1 MKDGRNEKITL
12 IYNAAFVIGCEEEEH
27 YIIRGGEVAYKGN
40 TIIYV
45 GRHYIGESD
54 EKIDAGQGLVIP
66 GLINLHCHIAGS
78 PLEKGFIEDT
88 GNRFNYMSGLYEYLS
103 VTKLEPEDQIDV
115 LDFSLADIMTR
126 GSTTVFEQGWCDE
139 KSIEHMGESGLRT
152 IVGPVASSSNF
163 MTKDGRNV
171 YYNMHEQQA
180 YDRLQYVMDTRQKY
194 DGAYDGR
201 MTVALYLGQVDCCT
215 PEYLDEVRRVMDND
229 REMIVTIHAAQSINE
244 YEQIA
249 RTYGKTPAGYL
260 YDHGIVGS
268 RVHYGHYLMP
278 QGHSMNAMKLMKPD
292 EELKLIA
299 GTNTNIIHC
308 PWSFGRRGMILESLQ
323 HYLDLGINMG
333 IGTDTFTQDIIWEMR
348 YAAIFCKI
356 AEGANPFTGTAAEV
370 FNMATLG
377 GARAIGR
384 PDLGRIQKGCK
395 ADIVIVD
402 LNNLDC
408 QPVRDPIK
416 VLVYSACG
424 KNVDKVIVDGKL
436 IVDGNRPVNM
446 DIDKVIGR
454 MQQAQDKMIAKV
466 PERDWAGRSAD
477 EMSPMSFRVVIF
489 HIRKHIKCIYNSGM
503 KILLYRIRHKQD
515 INSQFLCSF
524 TKILC
529 KHHEEGNTAL
539 HITDTSSNHP
549 ASTLKVIAEIL
560 GQLILYLKELLFEF
574 VARECIIFK
583 IAIIINTNR
592 VHVSMDNYYIFC
604 LFFSC
609 LHKCKY
615 ITSV

>member
-1 MKDGRNEKITL
+1 
-12 IYNAAFVIGCEEEEH
+12 
-27 YIIRGGEVAYKGN
+27 
-40 TIIYV
+40 
-45 GRHYIGESD
+45 
-54 EKIDAGQGLVIP
+54 
-66 GLINLHCHIAGS
+66 
-78 PLEKGFIEDT
+78 
-88 GNRFNYMSGLYEYLS
+88 
-103 VTKLEPEDQIDV
+103 
-115 LDFSLADIMTR
+115 
-126 GSTTVFEQGWCDE
+126 
-139 KSIEHMGESGLRT
+139 
-152 IVGPVASSSNF
+152 
-163 MTKDGRNV
+163 
-171 YYNMHEQQA
+171 
-180 YDRLQYVMDTRQKY
+180 
-194 DGAYDGR
+194 
-201 MTVALYLGQVDCCT
+201 
-215 PEYLDEVRRVMDND
+215 
-229 REMIVTIHAAQSINE
+229 MIVTIHAAQSINE

-249 RTYGKTPAGYL
+249 RTYGTTPAGYL

-299 GTNTNIIHC
+299 DTNTNIIHC

-348 YAAIFCKI
+348 YASIFCKI

-384 PDLGRIQKGCK
+384 PDLGRIQEGCK

-477 EMSPMSFRVVIF
+477 EMSPMSFRVV
-489 HIRKHIKCIYNSGM
+489 
-503 KILLYRIRHKQD
+503 D
-515 INSQFLCSF
+515 
-524 TKILC
+524 
-529 KHHEEGNTAL
+529 
-539 HITDTSSNHP
+539 
-549 ASTLKVIAEIL
+549 
-560 GQLILYLKELLFEF
+560 
-574 VARECIIFK
+574 
-583 IAIIINTNR
+583 
-592 VHVSMDNYYIFC
+592 
-604 LFFSC
+604 
-609 LHKCKY
+609 
-615 ITSV
+615 

>member
-1 MKDGRNEKITL
+1 MKDDRNEKITL

-45 GRHYIGESD
+45 GKHYIGEAD

-436 IVDGNRPVNM
+436 IVNGNRPVNM

-477 EMSPMSFRVVIF
+477 EMSPMSFRVV
-489 HIRKHIKCIYNSGM
+489 
-503 KILLYRIRHKQD
+503 D
-515 INSQFLCSF
+515 
-524 TKILC
+524 
-529 KHHEEGNTAL
+529 
-539 HITDTSSNHP
+539 
-549 ASTLKVIAEIL
+549 
-560 GQLILYLKELLFEF
+560 
-574 VARECIIFK
+574 
-583 IAIIINTNR
+583 
-592 VHVSMDNYYIFC
+592 
-604 LFFSC
+604 
-609 LHKCKY
+609 
-615 ITSV
+615 

>member
-45 GRHYIGESD
+45 GRHYIGEAD

-370 FNMATLG
+370 FNMATL
-377 GARAIGR
+377 
-384 PDLGRIQKGCK
+384 
-395 ADIVIVD
+395 
-402 LNNLDC
+402 
-408 QPVRDPIK
+408 
-416 VLVYSACG
+416 
-424 KNVDKVIVDGKL
+424 
-436 IVDGNRPVNM
+436 
-446 DIDKVIGR
+446 
-454 MQQAQDKMIAKV
+454 
-466 PERDWAGRSAD
+466 
-477 EMSPMSFRVVIF
+477 
-489 HIRKHIKCIYNSGM
+489 
-503 KILLYRIRHKQD
+503 
-515 INSQFLCSF
+515 
-524 TKILC
+524 
-529 KHHEEGNTAL
+529 
-539 HITDTSSNHP
+539 
-549 ASTLKVIAEIL
+549 
-560 GQLILYLKELLFEF
+560 
-574 VARECIIFK
+574 
-583 IAIIINTNR
+583 
-592 VHVSMDNYYIFC
+592 
-604 LFFSC
+604 
-609 LHKCKY
+609 
-615 ITSV
+615 